1 MDGLQAER
9 SSLLSHLISI
19 ALSGLVLMGNHG
31 ALALHG
37 DTTHPDVVMADE
49 PTAPPRSTLFLYRLC
64 GSGSAV
70 EVSWCEGYLLGLAD
84 ILLAMGN
91 SRIAGGIC
99 AAEFDAT
106 ALHRIFSS
114 WAEHHPERLSDDMAM
129 SAQASFREV
138 WPCQ

>member
-64 GSGSAV
+64 RSGSAV

-99 AAEFDAT
+99 T
-106 ALHRIFSS
+106 A
-114 WAEHHPERLSDDMAM
+114 
-129 SAQASFREV
+129 
-138 WPCQ
+138 